1 MPVNPEFNNLS
12 EGANN
17 LRLIKKY
24 MNILEANYS
33 RKKEETIKAIQEV
46 GYTYDDIKAIK
57 ETYCGKNGV
66 TFDFGYSHRDE
77 MKEIAEKLKSINE
90 KVIYDG
96 ERTTQAAKMTGG
108 IKTTED
114 NQAVEHVEAEIVSEE
129 EFEAMRRRQQ
139 EIKAQRDTDR
149 MLRMVNEHSARV
161 REEQNAYASV
171 GVEKVA
177 HASSGARSQDF
188 RRRMADMA
196 RETGS
201 TASYRKRED
210 AYNERFG
217 DRQASG
223 SRSGSRRVETTQR
236 TERRDASYSRGGK
249 RVSSSRETQQRSSKP
264 GQRLPKKNLKN
275 KPKTL
280 DKKSLIRRIAAGALA
295 ISFITGAYAF
305 HRSNQYEADVE
316 NRIEYVDDI
325 INRNGTV
332 QDYRTFCGIDFT
344 DEELARFLEV
354 EEKINSY
361 SGKES
366 TELSVVDIITTAGE
380 FGDFYKD
387 IVKERLEEGFGYSIE
402 DNEIEVGR
410 ERDDLDGHPGDY
422 NENGDIRQIGYMDRI
437 NDRNIPKELRNS
449 IIAAFGGQ
457 GIEKPTMSVEEL
469 IYKLDNQEITKAE
482 ASEYLSAM
490 LDDAKELMTRQYE
503 EKSYGELRETEST
516 YSIVKER
523 EEAQAKTAD
532 VDRQNNE
539 QHTNDD
545 EIDR

>member
-114 NQAVEHVEAEIVSEE
+114 NQDVEHVEAEIVSEE

-177 HASSGARSQDF
+177 YASSGARSQDF

-249 RVSSSRETQQRSSKP
+249 RVLSSRETQQRSSKP

-316 NRIEYVDDI
+316 NRIEYVDNI
-325 INRNGTV
+325 INRNGTA

-402 DNEIEVGR
+402 DNEIEVER

-532 VDRQNNE
+532 VNRQNND